1 MSRYKEFWKNFE
13 RSVLSAKR
21 SIEEIEV
28 IAVSKRKTAQDI
40 LTVLQEGHLSYG
52 ENQLQEVTKKWPEL
66 RLQYKN
72 TKLHFIGSVQSKK
85 IVDIVTNC
93 DVIHALDREKLVN
106 IISKLDKSL
115 IAKKDFFVQIN
126 TGSEIQ
132 KSGVDLSYAEDFIQ
146 FCRQQGIHV
155 SGLMCLPPE
164 NEQPHKHFQILQ
176 SLAKNN
182 HIASLSMGM
191 TNDYD
196 IALKYG
202 STHIRVG
209 TAIFGERS

>member
-1 MSRYKEFWKNFE
+1 MIPTLGPKNFE
-13 RSVLSAKR
+13 KSVSSAKR

-28 IAVSKRKTAQDI
+28 IAVSKRKSTQDI
-40 LTVLQEGHLSYG
+40 LAILQEGHLSYG
-52 ENQLQEVTKKWPEL
+52 ENQLQEVKKKWPEL
-66 RLQYKN
+66 SSIYKN
-72 TKLHFIGSVQSKK
+72 IKLHFIGSLQSKK
-85 IVDIVTNC
+85 IVDIITNC

-115 IAKKDFFVQIN
+115 IAKKTFFVQIN
-126 TGSEIQ
+126 TGSEVQ
-132 KSGVDLSYAEDFIQ
+132 KSGVDLNYAEEFIQ
-146 FCRQQGIHV
+146 LCRQNGIKI

-164 NEQPHKHFQILQ
+164 NEQPDKHFQILQ

-182 HIASLSMGM
+182 HIANLSMGM
-191 TNDYD
+191 SNDYD